1 MVAGLVSFAWRAS
14 CTLIAE
20 GLDSTSDLT
29 ELCPHGV
36 TRAQGYLLGRPVPT
50 ASRQLAE
57 PPISHARRLIKSAG
71 AQLVGS

>member
-1 MVAGLVSFAWRAS
+1 MVAGLVSSAWRPG

-20 GLDSTSDLT
+20 GVDSTFYLT

-36 TRAQGYLLGRPVPT
+36 TCAQGYLVGRPVPT
-50 ASRQLAE
+50 AARQLAE
-57 PPISHARRLIKSAG
+57 PPISHARCLIKPAG